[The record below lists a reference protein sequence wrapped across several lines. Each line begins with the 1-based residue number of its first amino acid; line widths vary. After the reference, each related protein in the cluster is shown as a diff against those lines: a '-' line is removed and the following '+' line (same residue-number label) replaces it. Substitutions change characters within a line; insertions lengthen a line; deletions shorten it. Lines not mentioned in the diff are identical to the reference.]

1 MKRWRR
7 RHRRR
12 YRPNRPRRRNRRS
25 CRRRRRHGK
34 LSRPQYRHIGAALSR
49 RIILSGSLGQKSRR
63 APQDGD
69 AGCGGKICGHSF
81 RHDAPLLSKL
91 FHNAAYAKNDRNL
104 SAKFLSFSACTSCI
118 PLAMMTRRGRRR
130 HRPAGLMRFR
140 FWLLNFFRRFR
151 FLFRRRRTRMMRTSL
166 ELRQLRAC
174 KAHIAKGICL
184 RSHCKGRSAQR
195 ADNSSYDNR
204 PFPNAHIEY
213 PSFILQFLVLI
224 VSQNSLDSI
233 HFVSQFL
240 YNFRCKLKY
249 IPRHSFVNTF

>member
-25 CRRRRRHGK
+25 CRRRRRRGK

-81 RHDAPLLSKL
+81 RHDAPLLSKI

-151 FLFRRRRTRMMRTSL
+151 FLFRRRRR
-166 ELRQLRAC
+166 
-174 KAHIAKGICL
+174 
-184 RSHCKGRSAQR
+184 CKGRSAQR

>member
-1 MKRWRR
+1 MKRRRR

-12 YRPNRPRRRNRRS
+12 YRPNGPRRRNGRS
-25 CRRRRRHGK
+25 CRRRRRRRKG
-34 LSRPQYRHIGAALSR
+34 SRPQYRHIGAVPSCRTLT
-49 RIILSGSLGQKSRR
+49 GSLRRKGQC

-69 AGCGGKICGHSF
+69 AGCGGKICGYSF
-81 RHDAPLLSKL
+81 QHDAPLLSKIYA
-91 FHNAAYAKNDRNL
+91 NAAYAKNDRNL
-104 SAKFLSFSACTSCI
+104 SAKFLSFSACTSCL
-118 PLAMMTRRGRRR
+118 PLAMMTRRGRRW

-151 FLFRRRRTRMMRTSL
+151 FLFRRRRRTRMMRTSL

-174 KAHIAKGICL
+174 KVHIAKGICL

-213 PSFILQFLVLI
+213 PSFVLQFLVLI

-240 YNFRCKLKY
+240 YNF
-249 IPRHSFVNTF
+249 VAN